1 MKIKAKTSTYDQIMA
16 MEPFKNKRPEPQG
29 AIWRK
34 IIKLASAKDLKK
46 VGFEVKRIGMEKLG
60 DEPCLFLMNHSSFI
74 DLEIAGTIIYPRR
87 YHIVCTLDGFV
98 GKEGLMRKIGCIPT
112 RKFMMD
118 TSLVRDLIYTA
129 KELKESI
136 LLYPEASYTFDGT
149 ATPLPESLGKLAKM
163 LDIPIVMIRTY
174 GAFARDP
181 LYNGLQIRD
190 VKVTAD
196 MKYLLSKEEIKAK
209 SVSEIN
215 DILAA
220 EFTFDNFA
228 WQKESGTII
237 DEPFRADGLERVLYK
252 CPCCMTEGEMEGKG
266 IYLKCKSCGATFE
279 LTELGELKPI
289 ELDMAAAMKAE
300 VVVGK
305 PFLEV
310 FNHVPYWY
318 AWEREEVRKEIEEGT
333 YRMEFPVDIIALVNT
348 DAVYRI
354 GEGTLTHDVNGFR
367 LTGCDGALDYT
378 QAPEASYSLY
388 SDYFWYEIGDMIS
401 IGTPRI
407 QYYCF
412 PKVDGANV
420 AKARLATEEMYKLRS
435 KK

>member
-74 DLEIAGTIIYPRR
+74 DLEIAGTIIYPRP

-163 LDIPIVMIRTY
+163 LDMLSLQLEKQRVDFNTLGSKQRQTDFTVSDLATMCGLDERRTSI
-174 GAFARDP
+174 G
-181 LYNGLQIRD
+181 
-190 VKVTAD
+190 
-196 MKYLLSKEEIKAK
+196 
-209 SVSEIN
+209 IN
-215 DILAA
+215 S
-220 EFTFDNFA
+220 FMNDNRF
-228 WQKESGTII
+228 KII
-237 DEPFRADGLERVLYK
+237 
-252 CPCCMTEGEMEGKG
+252 EGK
-266 IYLKCKSCGATFE
+266 IFIKDI
-279 LTELGELKPI
+279 TEVY
-289 ELDMAAAMKAE
+289 KAS
-300 VVVGK
+300 
-305 PFLEV
+305 F
-310 FNHVPYWY
+310 Y
-318 AWEREEVRKEIEEGT
+318 ARKHI
-333 YRMEFPVDIIALVNT
+333 LN
-348 DAVYRI
+348 
-354 GEGTLTHDVNGFR
+354 
-367 LTGCDGALDYT
+367 
-378 QAPEASYSLY
+378 
-388 SDYFWYEIGDMIS
+388 
-401 IGTPRI
+401 
-407 QYYCF
+407 
-412 PKVDGANV
+412 
-420 AKARLATEEMYKLRS
+420 
-435 KK
+435 